1 METKNKTNSKELVL
15 NYYFMEENYLRL
27 IDANLNRLRE
37 GIRVVEDIFR
47 YVYNDKQ
54 TALKLKELRHLS
66 RLENYIELLETRDV
80 KNDVLRSS
88 IKSEQNRTDLYS
100 ILIANFKRAQESSRV
115 LEEFTKLT
123 SIKEAFLK
131 YFTCEFETIMY
142 KLEFD
147 NKKDLFDYIKKSGVS
162 GANESLDFKNAK
174 KLYKEYN
181 INYLEFEV
189 IFVKT
194 ISKL

>member
-1 METKNKTNSKELVL
+1 MEIKNKTNSKELVL
-15 NYYFMEENYLRL
+15 NYQFMNENYLRL

-115 LEEFTKLT
+115 LEEFCKLI
-123 SIKEAFLK
+123 SIKDSENFK
-131 YFTCEFETIMY
+131 YIRYELY
-142 KLEFD
+142 SLEIVLTKITS
-147 NKKDLFDYIKKSGVS
+147 N
-162 GANESLDFKNAK
+162 
-174 KLYKEYN
+174 
-181 INYLEFEV
+181 
-189 IFVKT
+189 
-194 ISKL
+194 SK

>member
-1 METKNKTNSKELVL
+1 MN
-15 NYYFMEENYLRL
+15 ENYLRL

-80 KNDVLRSS
+80 KNDVLRTS

-115 LEEFTKLT
+115 LEEFCKLISIEDSENFKYIRYELYNLEIVLIKIT
-123 SIKEAFLK
+123 S
-131 YFTCEFETIMY
+131 
-142 KLEFD
+142 
-147 NKKDLFDYIKKSGVS
+147 N
-162 GANESLDFKNAK
+162 
-174 KLYKEYN
+174 
-181 INYLEFEV
+181 
-189 IFVKT
+189 
-194 ISKL
+194 SK

>member
-1 METKNKTNSKELVL
+1 MEIKNKTNSKELVL
-15 NYYFMEENYLRL
+15 NYQFMNENYLRL

-54 TALKLKELRHLS
+54 IALKLKELRHLS
-66 RLENYIELLETRDV
+66 KLENYIELLETRDV

-115 LEEFTKLT
+115 LEEFCKLISIEDSENFKYIRYELYNLEIVLTKIT
-123 SIKEAFLK
+123 S
-131 YFTCEFETIMY
+131 
-142 KLEFD
+142 
-147 NKKDLFDYIKKSGVS
+147 N
-162 GANESLDFKNAK
+162 
-174 KLYKEYN
+174 
-181 INYLEFEV
+181 
-189 IFVKT
+189 
-194 ISKL
+194 SK

>member
-1 METKNKTNSKELVL
+1 MN
-15 NYYFMEENYLRL
+15 ENYLRL

-115 LEEFTKLT
+115 LEEFCKLISVEDSENFKYIRYELYSLEIVLTKIT
-123 SIKEAFLK
+123 S
-131 YFTCEFETIMY
+131 
-142 KLEFD
+142 
-147 NKKDLFDYIKKSGVS
+147 N
-162 GANESLDFKNAK
+162 
-174 KLYKEYN
+174 
-181 INYLEFEV
+181 
-189 IFVKT
+189 
-194 ISKL
+194 SK

>member
-1 METKNKTNSKELVL
+1 MN
-15 NYYFMEENYLRL
+15 ENYLRL

-115 LEEFTKLT
+115 LEEFSKLT
-123 SIKEAFLK
+123 SIEDSENFK
-131 YFTCEFETIMY
+131 YIRYELY
-142 KLEFD
+142 NLEIVLTKITS
-147 NKKDLFDYIKKSGVS
+147 N
-162 GANESLDFKNAK
+162 
-174 KLYKEYN
+174 
-181 INYLEFEV
+181 
-189 IFVKT
+189 
-194 ISKL
+194 SK

>member
-1 METKNKTNSKELVL
+1 MSEK
-15 NYYFMEENYLRL
+15 YLRL

-88 IKSEQNRTDLYS
+88 IKSEQNRTDLHS

-115 LEEFTKLT
+115 LEEFCKLISIEDSENFKYIRYELYNLEIVLTKIT
-123 SIKEAFLK
+123 S
-131 YFTCEFETIMY
+131 
-142 KLEFD
+142 
-147 NKKDLFDYIKKSGVS
+147 N
-162 GANESLDFKNAK
+162 
-174 KLYKEYN
+174 
-181 INYLEFEV
+181 
-189 IFVKT
+189 
-194 ISKL
+194 SK

>member
-1 METKNKTNSKELVL
+1 MN
-15 NYYFMEENYLRL
+15 ENYLRL

-88 IKSEQNRTDLYS
+88 IKSEQNRNDLYS

-123 SIKEAFLK
+123 SIKDSENFK
-131 YFTCEFETIMY
+131 YIRYELY
-142 KLEFD
+142 NLEIVLTKITS
-147 NKKDLFDYIKKSGVS
+147 N
-162 GANESLDFKNAK
+162 
-174 KLYKEYN
+174 
-181 INYLEFEV
+181 
-189 IFVKT
+189 
-194 ISKL
+194 SK

>member
-1 METKNKTNSKELVL
+1 MEIKNKTNSKELVL
-15 NYYFMEENYLRL
+15 NYQFMNENYLRL

-54 TALKLKELRHLS
+54 TAIKLKELRHLS

-80 KNDVLRSS
+80 KNDVLRAS

-115 LEEFTKLT
+115 LEEFCKLISIEDSENFKYIRYELYNLEIVLTKIT
-123 SIKEAFLK
+123 S
-131 YFTCEFETIMY
+131 
-142 KLEFD
+142 
-147 NKKDLFDYIKKSGVS
+147 N
-162 GANESLDFKNAK
+162 
-174 KLYKEYN
+174 
-181 INYLEFEV
+181 
-189 IFVKT
+189 
-194 ISKL
+194 SK